1 MVNNTES
8 KMVKNMQ
15 NSTENREESIYP
27 EHTAAAQ
34 GLVGCGRCFKLNPIA
49 NKQCSLCS
57 KTLKFRK
64 EHSLQ
69 KSIALLITAALLYI
83 PANIYP
89 IMNTKLLGD
98 ETQSTILGGVLLFFD
113 HGSYFVASV
122 IFIASVFIPI
132 AKMMAILWLSYR
144 VYRPKRAKRKELT
157 YLYEVTEFIG
167 KWSMI
172 DVFVVAIL
180 VALVQISGIM
190 SITPGLAA
198 QAFAGVVLFTML
210 SAQQFDIRLIWDNM
224 NTKSKA
230 ITPSSS
236 EQLNYE

>member
-1 MVNNTES
+1 
-8 KMVKNMQ
+8 
-15 NSTENREESIYP
+15 
-27 EHTAAAQ
+27 
-34 GLVGCGRCFKLNPIA
+34 
-49 NKQCSLCS
+49 
-57 KTLKFRK
+57 
-64 EHSLQ
+64 
-69 KSIALLITAALLYI
+69 
-83 PANIYP
+83 
-89 IMNTKLLGD
+89 
-98 ETQSTILGGVLLFFD
+98 
-113 HGSYFVASV
+113 
-122 IFIASVFIPI
+122 
-132 AKMMAILWLSYR
+132 
-144 VYRPKRAKRKELT
+144 
-157 YLYEVTEFIG
+157 LYEVTEFIG

>member
-1 MVNNTES
+1 MENSMKNSIENNVGQFLE
-8 KMVKNMQ
+8 KP
-15 NSTENREESIYP
+15 EYP

-34 GLVGCGRCFKLNPIA
+34 GLAGCSRCLKLNPIV
-49 NKQCSLCS
+49 NKYCSLCS
-57 KTLKFRK
+57 KALKFRK
-64 EHSLQ
+64 QHSLQ

-83 PANIYP
+83 PANLYP
-89 IMNTKLLGD
+89 IMNTQLLGD
-98 ETQSTILGGVLLFFD
+98 ETQSTILGGVFLFFD

-132 AKMMAILWLSYR
+132 AKMLAILWLSYR
-144 VYRPKRAKRKELT
+144 VHRPKRAKRKELT

-180 VALVQISGIM
+180 VALVQITGIM

-198 QAFAGVVLFTML
+198 QAFAGVVIFTML

-224 NTKSKA
+224 NIHSKV
-230 ITPSSS
+230 TSSSSS